1 MTVIIKNDHMGQVR
15 VFQDIASMSQAAARR
30 FVKLA
35 SQAIEAR
42 KRFLVALSGGNTPRP
57 LYELLATEAFAGKID
72 WTRVETFFTDE
83 RCVPPDHPDSNYRM
97 ARLALLDK
105 VPIPPENVHRIRGG
119 LPPADAALAYHN
131 ELRSALSG
139 DGRLDLILLG
149 MGPDGHTASLFPG
162 SEALEER
169 DVDAVATY
177 AEAPHAWRV
186 TLTLPAL
193 NAARNIMFLV
203 SGAEKA
209 PALASVYSKEMLPA
223 GLVRPDVGTLTWF
236 VDEEAASLVRVQ
248 ARAQRA

>member
-1 MTVIIKNDHMGQVR
+1 
-15 VFQDIASMSQAAARR
+15 MSQAAARR

-57 LYELLATEAFAGKID
+57 LYELLATEAFAGKIE

-105 VPIPPENVHRIRGG
+105 VPIPPGNVHRIRGG
-119 LPPADAALAYHN
+119 LPPTDAALAYHN
-131 ELRSALSG
+131 ELGSALSR

-162 SEALEER
+162 SDALEEKDT
-169 DVDAVATY
+169 DVVATY
-177 AEAPHAWRV
+177 VESLHSWRV
-186 TLTLPAL
+186 TLTLSAL
-193 NAARNIMFLV
+193 NAATNILFLV
-203 SGAEKA
+203 SGAGKA
-209 PALASVYSKEMLPA
+209 PVLARVFSGEVLPA
-223 GLVRPDVGTLTWF
+223 GIVRPDAGTLTWF
-236 VDEEAASLVRVQ
+236 VDQEAVSL
-248 ARAQRA
+248 ARIEHGT